1 MKTSGRQSKN
11 IIDKRGRRPDPEI
24 VGIAKRNAD
33 AVQWM
38 KSRGQIPDKVKK
50 DMGNALTSMRR
61 NSAVKQTRDNSVVMT
76 AREIL
81 KQRKKQGRVK

>member
-33 AVQWM
+33 AVKWM
-38 KSRGQIPDKVKK
+38 KARGQIPDKVKQ

-61 NSAVKQTRDNSVVMT
+61 NSAVKQTRDNSVMML
-76 AREIL
+76 AKDML
-81 KQRKKQGRVK
+81 KKRKKQDRLK